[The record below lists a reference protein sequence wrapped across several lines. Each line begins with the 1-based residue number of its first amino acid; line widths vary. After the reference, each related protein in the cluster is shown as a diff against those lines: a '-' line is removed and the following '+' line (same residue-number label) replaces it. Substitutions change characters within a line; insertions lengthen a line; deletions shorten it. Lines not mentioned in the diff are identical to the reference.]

1 LHLIETIIA
10 WVHAHPHYAFAAI
23 FLLAFIE
30 SLPIAG
36 SFVPGASAIIAIAAI
51 LPKDAA
57 NLLPAYLAAA
67 AGASTG
73 DGFSFWLGHHYERA
87 ALAHWPMKNYPNL
100 VRRGEDFIKEHGVK
114 SVVLARFTP
123 PVRALVPLLAGVLEM
138 RPPRYMFGNIVAAV
152 LWAVAHVS
160 FGAFVGHSAGL
171 IEGKFGRYA
180 LIAAAVIAAAIFAA
194 WRGRRLVPHK

>member
-1 LHLIETIIA
+1 MHLIETIIA

-51 LPKDAA
+51 LPKDPV
-57 NLLPAYLAAA
+57 NLLPAFAAAA
-67 AGASTG
+67 AGASAG

-87 ALAHWPMKNYPNL
+87 ALSNWPLKNYPQ
-100 VRRGEDFIKEHGVK
+100 VVKRGEDFIEEHGVK

-138 RPPRYMFGNIVAAV
+138 RVPRYIFGNIVAAV

-160 FGAFVGHSAGL
+160 FGAFVGHSATL
-171 IEGKFGRYA
+171 IEGKLGRYA

-194 WRGRRLVPHK
+194 WRGRRLVPRK

>member
-1 LHLIETIIA
+1 MHLIETIIA

-23 FLLAFIE
+23 FLLAFVE

-36 SFVPGASAIIAIAAI
+36 SFIPGASAIIAIAAI

-57 NLLPAYLAAA
+57 ILLPAYAAAA
-67 AGASTG
+67 AGASAG
-73 DGFSFWLGHHYERA
+73 DGISFWLGHHYERA
-87 ALAHWPMKNYPNL
+87 ALSRWPLKNYPRL
-100 VRRGEDFIKEHGVK
+100 IKRGEDFIRKNGVK

-138 RPPRYMFGNIVAAV
+138 RVAPYVFGNIVAAI

-171 IEGKFGRYA
+171 IEGKYGRYA
-180 LIAAAVIAAAIFAA
+180 LIAAALIAAAIFAA
-194 WRGRRLVPHK
+194 WRGRRLVPRK

>member
-1 LHLIETIIA
+1 LHLIETSIA
-10 WVHAHPHYAFAAI
+10 WVHAHPHFAFAAI
-23 FLLAFIE
+23 FLLAFVE

-51 LPKDAA
+51 LPKDAV
-57 NLLPAYLAAA
+57 NLLPAFTAAA

-73 DGFSFWLGHHYERA
+73 DGLSFWLGHRYERA
-87 ALAHWPMKNYPNL
+87 ALSHWPLRNYPQ
-100 VRRGEDFIKEHGVK
+100 VVKRGEDFIQKHGVQ

-138 RPPRYMFGNIVAAV
+138 RVPRYILGNIVAAV

-160 FGAFVGHSAGL
+160 FGAFVGHSTSL
-171 IEGKFGRYA
+171 IEGRFGRYA
-180 LIAAAVIAAAIFAA
+180 LIAAAVIAAAAFAA
-194 WRGRRLVPHK
+194 WRGRKFAPHK